1 MPERLTSDDVAHVAR
16 LARLTITPDELELF
30 TSQLGKILDHANQMA
45 TLDLN
50 GIEPTPHPY
59 PLRNVM
65 REDELV
71 PTLDRDEVLA
81 AAPSAQ
87 DGMFRVPPVLGEEP

>member
-16 LARLTITPDELELF
+16 LARLTITPSELEVF
-30 TSQLGKILDHANQMA
+30 TAQLGKILDHANQMA
-45 TLDLN
+45 ALDLD

-81 AAPSAQ
+81 SAPAAQ
-87 DGMFRVPPVLGEEP
+87 DGMFRVPPVLGEDS